1 MANAA
6 TITFGFDGV
15 EVEQGLNRL
24 SQSTKK
30 LTNDVQ
36 SAGGK
41 LAAAGGALDKAG
53 GSSALTRRLGGASQQ
68 IQDIA
73 VQLQGGTS
81 ALTVFTQQGSQLAG
95 AFGPAGAIFGG
106 VVAVGG
112 ALLSMGAASN
122 EAFGEMAQ
130 EVDAAATAAKKLSG
144 SAGLGSVL
152 STLQQV
158 QAAQKTVIAQQ
169 EKANSLTG
177 MLGDFGGNI
186 IASFTGGPYSDE
198 KEVERELARDRL
210 KAAEERLNKEAQLE
224 AKAQTEMAK
233 LRRDA
238 DKGDAVAADRLAGL
252 ERQRALEQEIAQIK
266 DSALQAATKEELIR
280 QATARSLLADPRA
293 NQAAAAKTA
302 AAKNDKLIAAQRNL
316 GEQLDIK
323 ELRAR
328 GKDKQADELQRGLQL
343 RDRTAEIVRQTGATP
358 QAAAAFAQR
367 EQDAE
372 QALQRRSSGDRKI
385 RGGISSKTFEGLAG
399 RKFPGLDNLAALQE
413 RSTVDGAPVGGRV
426 IPIGKAFARQNASN
440 ARAQQQRE
448 NKMVPEAGQMLSTL
462 QAIEKHLSNVN

>member
-6 TITFGFDGV
+6 TITFGFDGTAV
-15 EVEQGLNRL
+15 QQGL
-24 SQSTKK
+24 SSISAST
-30 LTNDVQ
+30 TRMTQQVQ
-36 SAGGK
+36 TAG
-41 LAAAGGALDKAG
+41 ARVATAGTALDRVG

-68 IQDIA
+68 LQDIA

-95 AFGPAGAIFGG
+95 SFGPQGAILGG
-106 VVAVGG
+106 VLAVTG
-112 ALLSMGAASN
+112 ALLSMGAESN
-122 EAFGEMAQ
+122 KAFDEMVQ
-130 EVDAAATAAKKLSG
+130 EVDAVTVAAGKLSG

-158 QAAQKTVIAQQ
+158 QTAQKGVIAQQ
-169 EKANSLTG
+169 ERANSIIG
-177 MLGDFGGNI
+177 KIGEVGGNI
-186 IASFTGGPYSDE
+186 IAPFTGGALSDE
-198 KEVERELARDRL
+198 KEVERELAKDRL
-210 KAAEERLNKEAQLE
+210 KRAEERLNREAKLE

-238 DKGDAVAADRLAGL
+238 GKGDAVAADRLAGL

-266 DSALQAATKEELIR
+266 DSGLQTATKEELIR
-280 QATARSLLADPRA
+280 EATARSQLADPRE
-293 NQAAAAKTA
+293 NQKAA
-302 AAKNDKLIAAQRNL
+302 AAKNDKLIQAQRNL
-316 GEQLDIK
+316 GEQLDVK

-372 QALQRRSSGDRKI
+372 LALQRRSSGDRKI

-399 RKFPGLDNLAALQE
+399 RKFPALDNLAALQE